1 VGAIEVAK
9 PKVNVVLRTYLE
21 AQKYVHPRTPKYWRF
36 LVTRFPP
43 EIQNFLLGKK
53 SIFDAVLTAQQ
64 QINEDIETGRGRL

>member
-1 VGAIEVAK
+1 
-9 PKVNVVLRTYLE
+9 
-21 AQKYVHPRTPKYWRF
+21 VHPRTPKYWRF